1 MELVNL
7 LDLQLLG
14 NSANSDDDS
23 LDESDLRGMH
33 SSFMIRSICVS
44 FLCTMFFDPDVN
56 CLIGK

>member
-33 SSFMIRSICVS
+33 SSFVLRIICVS
-44 FLCTMFFDPDVN
+44 FMCTVYSIQT
-56 CLIGK
+56 CIV